1 MKYYIPLF
9 ILFFL
14 SINPAGYAQEGNTG
28 DEEETI
34 EKENGYLVAQQ
45 AYSAYIN
52 YINDYLTYDNIDELT
67 KYIIDNEDYLN
78 KVVSDLSR
86 YLYFLSPEQSQKIH
100 ELSVKLVEQTE
111 ALSGKDNQGGLGGDT
126 SEDEQAS
133 ITPEILDNYL
143 NCLEGEV
150 YKRLLPS
157 NSLFYLSSYYIRTV
171 RDSCAVKVSGYQTYK
186 LENSF
191 DNNQNTRLQELS
203 SMCESKMENLIEE
216 KGLKSSPDAI
226 INEISSHYEIMK
238 NIDTKQ
244 QIKVHD
250 QHFQFLSLFLLKE
263 DMTFINLSDSQK
275 KSLVN
280 SFLMYVNKEDELE
293 RKEVG
298 NKKYIYFETM
308 DELIS
313 IAETFYEEKLTL
325 LETSQ
330 DLPEEERDRFV
341 EIYELLGHVS
351 NVKDD
356 GDFFIE
362 RVKKDKL
369 SGLIRQYYDKF

>member
-111 ALSGKDNQGGLGGDT
+111 ALSGKDNQGGSDGDT

-157 NSLFYLSSYYIRTV
+157 NSLFYLSRYYIRTL
-171 RDSCAVKVSGYQTYK
+171 RDSCAVKVSGYPEYK
-186 LENSF
+186 LKRSF
-191 DNNQNTRLQELS
+191 DNSQNTRLQELS

-216 KGLKSSPDAI
+216 KGLKRSPDAV
-226 INEISSHYEIMK
+226 INEIISHFEIMK
-238 NIDTKQ
+238 TVDSKD
-244 QIKVHD
+244 QIRVHS
-250 QHFQFLSLFLLKE
+250 QYVEFLGAFLLKE
-263 DMTFINLSDSQK
+263 DKTFINLSDSQK
-275 KSLVN
+275 ESFFN
-280 SFLMYVNKEDELE
+280 SILMYVNKEDELE
-293 RKEVG
+293 RKEIG
-298 NKKYIYFETM
+298 KKKYIYFETM

-313 IAETFYEEKLTL
+313 IGEAFYEEKLSL
-325 LETSQ
+325 VETSQ
-330 DLPEEERDRFV
+330 DLPEEERDRSI
-341 EIYELLGHVS
+341 EINELLRYLSGIEDHE
-351 NVKDD
+351 
-356 GDFFIE
+356 DFFID
-362 RVKKDKL
+362 RVKKEKL
-369 SGLIRQYYDKF
+369 SGLIRQYDEKL

>member
-1 MKYYIPLF
+1 MKYYIPF
-9 ILFFL
+9 FMFFFL
-14 SINPAGYAQEGNTG
+14 SIIPSSYAQEGSTA
-28 DEEETI
+28 DKVDTT
-34 EKENGYLVAQQ
+34 EKEDGYLLAQQ
-45 AYSAYIN
+45 AYIAFVDF
-52 YINDYLTYDNIDELT
+52 INDYLTYDNIDELS
-67 KYIIDNEDYLN
+67 KYLN
-78 KVVSDLSR
+78 DHRDPLDKVVSDLYR
-86 YLYFLSPEQSQKIH
+86 YIYFLSPQQLQTLQELSIKLEEQS
-100 ELSVKLVEQTE
+100 EVFLGEN
-111 ALSGKDNQGGLGGDT
+111 NQGRLGGDT
-126 SEDEQAS
+126 SVDEQAS

-143 NCLEGEV
+143 DCVEGEV